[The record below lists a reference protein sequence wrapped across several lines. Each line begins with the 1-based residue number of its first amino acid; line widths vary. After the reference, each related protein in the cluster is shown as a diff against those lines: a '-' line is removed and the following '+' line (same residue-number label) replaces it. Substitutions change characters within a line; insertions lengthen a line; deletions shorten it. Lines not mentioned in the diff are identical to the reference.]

1 MTMLDIE
8 LAGETM
14 TLDARRAMFWQRER
28 WLLIADLHLGKAS
41 LLRQAGAALPTG
53 TTTRDLQRLS
63 ALIADYRPARLLILG
78 DLTHGA
84 ETQDAQW
91 LHRFSEWRHANE
103 QLAIT
108 LIAGNHDMHMDLPN
122 LDIEVV
128 ASLDRCP
135 FHLSHAPMKLD
146 YQHTIAG
153 HLHPGVSFRDGRL
166 IHRWPAFWI
175 GTHRSV
181 LPAFG
186 SLTGLSPQLAESET
200 QVFAVTPGGMLAL

>member
-1 MTMLDIE
+1 MLDIE

-28 WLLIADLHLGKAS
+28 WLKIADLHLGKAS

-53 TTTRDLQRLS
+53 STSRDLERLS
-63 ALIADYRPARLLILG
+63 SLVDDYRPARLVILG

-84 ETQDAQW
+84 ETQDALW
-91 LHRFSEWRHANE
+91 LQRLAQWRHE
-103 QLAIT
+103 RQQLAIT
-108 LIAGNHDMHMDLPN
+108 LVAGNHDQHMVLPE

-128 ASLDRCP
+128 ASLHQGP
-135 FHLSHAPMKLD
+135 FQFSHAPTKCHD
-146 YQHTIAG
+146 RHVIAG
-153 HLHPGVSFRDGRL
+153 HLHPGARFRDGRL
-166 IHRWPAFWI
+166 VQRWPAFWI
-175 GTHRSV
+175 GHRLSV

-186 SLTGLSPQLAESET
+186 SLTGLSPQSAHRAD